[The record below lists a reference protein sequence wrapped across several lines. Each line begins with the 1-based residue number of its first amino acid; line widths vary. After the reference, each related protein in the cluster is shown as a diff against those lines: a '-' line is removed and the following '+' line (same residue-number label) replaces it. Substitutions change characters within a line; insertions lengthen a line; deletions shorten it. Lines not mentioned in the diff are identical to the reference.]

1 MIKITSLYKKYQLET
16 IEIPALEDV
25 SLQISKG
32 ETWGIIG
39 PSQSGKSTLCR
50 ILGGKEQPTSGV
62 IDWVENTEQ
71 KKDYSQLL
79 REKKI
84 ATLFQDFP
92 ILWSKTLEQNLSLL
106 FEIHGIK
113 KQRIPRKIQTVLKW
127 VELQG
132 KAHCYLPQLSGE
144 ERQRAALACVLV
156 HRPHVLLCD
165 ETRLRVEPTRKKY
178 ILELIRSLQQKQNLT
193 VIYFTY
199 DMTLVRT
206 YCSHVA
212 VFQHAH
218 LIEKGEVQEV
228 LCHPK
233 ADVTKVLLQNN
244 T

>member
-113 KQRIPRKIQTVLKW
+113 KQSIPRKIQTVLKF
-127 VELQG
+127 VG
-132 KAHCYLPQLSGE
+132 
-144 ERQRAALACVLV
+144 
-156 HRPHVLLCD
+156 
-165 ETRLRVEPTRKKY
+165 
-178 ILELIRSLQQKQNLT
+178 
-193 VIYFTY
+193 
-199 DMTLVRT
+199 
-206 YCSHVA
+206 
-212 VFQHAH
+212 
-218 LIEKGEVQEV
+218 
-228 LCHPK
+228 
-233 ADVTKVLLQNN
+233 
-244 T
+244 